1 MIQSGVCLHEL
12 SFSLS
17 SVKFTIIFLI
27 TSFLASMLSKGQLRE
42 LWKALSSN
50 EVAGFE
56 KLTEFLT
63 KVSKEIK
70 HSRTQALN
78 VEQTLKG

>member
-1 MIQSGVCLHEL
+1 
-12 SFSLS
+12 
-17 SVKFTIIFLI
+17 
-27 TSFLASMLSKGQLRE
+27 MLSKGQLRE